1 MALNQAQVNKLYNDM
16 LGRNAV
22 FGDASDYD
30 ADYWVGKTADQV
42 KSGIEGSSEYKNR
55 AALVAGA
62 GDAGISEADLDKM
75 VLPGGWKTQQH
86 SDFANREEG
95 TDIFDFNRANTWIS
109 STGSGNDWA
118 REQNK
123 INQVLGASG
132 ANNFSTPGDQSG
144 GGVIDGSTIPVNTDT
159 GTDTGTDTD
168 TDTGNNYLTS
178 GDLTA
183 WWDALDKPWL
193 TQDDDTTDTTTS
205 GNDDFMKLMMFMAM
219 MRPQGGGYGGS
230 QYGYGGLYPG
240 GVQSAYNPMDNFQG
254 YMDAF
259 KTLPGISSGTIST
272 GSN

>member
-1 MALNQAQVNKLYNDM
+1 MALNQAQVNKLYNEM
-16 LGRNAV
+16 LGRNAT

-42 KSGIEGSSEYKNR
+42 KSGISGSSEYKNR
-55 AALVAGA
+55 AALVSGA

-75 VLPGGWKTQQH
+75 VLPGGLKTEH
-86 SDFANREEG
+86 YTGYDKATHG
-95 TDIFDFNRANTWIS
+95 DLFDFNKDNNWGVPGVTSEKYGAVKPILNT
-109 STGSGNDWA
+109 
-118 REQNK
+118 
-123 INQVLGASG
+123 LGATI
-132 ANNFSTPGDQSG
+132 ANSYSTPGDKSG
-144 GGVIDGSTIPVNTDT
+144 GGVIDGSKLPVDTDT
-159 GTDTGTDTD
+159 GTELVDTEDPK
-168 TDTGNNYLTS
+168 YLTS

-183 WWDALDKPWL
+183 WWDALDKPRL
-193 TQDDDTTDTTTS
+193 TQADDTTDTTTS

-230 QYGYGGLYPG
+230 QYGYGGLNPG